1 MDFATVMKR
10 LEAALQ
16 KKYGKRMDLND
27 MINKEKSYRF
37 SPIKKYFHEADAARN
52 LRNIM
57 SHVPGKGGPNIFTV
71 EQEFVDFIEEKI
83 LKPYE
88 NNHRISTFLKSS
100 SVMSLSSMDSVKT
113 LLGEIR
119 EKNYSQFPIFDRQNK
134 FVGVVSDNGIANWLA
149 QQDAISNDVFDTK
162 IEVLLAK
169 EEEQRYAVVSTDD
182 LVLTVLE
189 KFDLDSIP
197 LCVLVVE
204 EGVKDNHFSKEQL
217 THIVTRY
224 DIPTLQVYLT
234 KNKLELDE
242 GERGAD

>member
-10 LEAALQ
+10 LETALQ
-16 KKYGKRMDLND
+16 KKYGKRMDLYD
-27 MINKEKSYRF
+27 MINQEKSYRF

-71 EQEFVDFIEEKI
+71 EQEFVDVIEEKI

-88 NNHRISTFLKSS
+88 KNQRISTFLKSS
-100 SVMSLSSMDSVKT
+100 SVMSLSSKDNVKT

-119 EKNYSQFPIFDRQNK
+119 TKNYSQFPIFNK
-134 FVGVVSDNGIANWLA
+134 NGKFMGVISDNGIANWLA
-149 QQDAISNDVFDTK
+149 QQDSISHDVFYTK

-189 KFDLDSIP
+189 KFDLPSLP

-204 EGVKDNHFSKEQL
+204 KGAKKRDFTRKQL
-217 THIVTRY
+217 KHIVTRY
-224 DIPTLQVYLT
+224 DIPNLQDFL
-234 KNKLELDE
+234 NI
-242 GERGAD
+242 

>member
-10 LEAALQ
+10 LEAALA
-16 KKYGKRMDLND
+16 KKYGIETSYID
-27 MINKEKSYRF
+27 NKKLWKLIEEERSHRF
-37 SPIKKYFHEADAARN
+37 SPIRKYYKEVEAARN

-83 LKPYE
+83 LKPYK

-100 SVMSLSSMDSVKT
+100 SVMSLSSEDNVKT

-119 EKNYSQFPIFDRQNK
+119 DKNYSQFPIFNK
-134 FVGVVSDNGIANWLA
+134 NGKFMGVISDNGIANWLA
-149 QQDAISNDVFDTK
+149 RQDSISHDVFNAK
-162 IEVLLAK
+162 IEVLLTK

-189 KFDLDSIP
+189 KFDLSSLP

-204 EGVKDNHFSKEQL
+204 EGAKQSDFTREQL
-217 THIVTRY
+217 KHIVTRY
-224 DIPTLQVYLT
+224 DIPNLQDFL
-234 KNKLELDE
+234 NI
-242 GERGAD
+242 